1 MSLIYLHA
9 WAGAVFTIRVQGGDR
24 VQEELK
30 GKHLSYGSVIEVSSY
45 NYYYWG
51 EPDLSESH
59 TSESTYFWSVR
70 TSGLYVRIYVNMN
83 IIMSL
88 PPEAPD
94 TCSHVKLRT

>member
-1 MSLIYLHA
+1 MTLLESAWYESNIYLHA

-45 NYYYWG
+45 NYYYCG

-59 TSESTYFWSVR
+59 TSQSTYFWSVR
-70 TSGLYVRIYVNMN
+70 TYLCKYVHN
-83 IIMSL
+83 
-88 PPEAPD
+88 
-94 TCSHVKLRT
+94 HV